1 MVPHHSLD
9 KLIKTDETVE
19 ENEKITK
26 KFKQDLADD
35 KSSQGDKAWL
45 HPPITSGNPV
55 TLNGVMD
62 LLIFLAINVYDVS
75 HFKLSVLLAIKMLA
89 QSSVEAFFHE
99 FINNRV
105 ELICQ
110 EHKICQL
117 VELLQYELFFNENPR
132 RTPEDKAIRRVK
144 ALETVLSR
152 PPSFLIK
159 MIGRETF
166 INNTSILFEGLQNQE
181 LNKQMLFCM
190 LDIVVCEIFPELKQQ
205 QQQQQ

>member
-1 MVPHHSLD
+1 MDKQFIETRMKDLQDYLNKVVQEPEIHNSQLLRSFLSDTDDIALFMPDSVGVQAGKIIKSVPRVLKREPKEQYLDNLLVSMEATACIPPREPSLD

-99 FINNRV
+99 
-105 ELICQ
+105 
-110 EHKICQL
+110 
-117 VELLQYELFFNENPR
+117 
-132 RTPEDKAIRRVK
+132 
-144 ALETVLSR
+144 
-152 PPSFLIK
+152 
-159 MIGRETF
+159 
-166 INNTSILFEGLQNQE
+166 
-181 LNKQMLFCM
+181 
-190 LDIVVCEIFPELKQQ
+190 
-205 QQQQQ
+205 